1 LRAASANIGLATAQ
15 LFPNFTLSAS
25 YGRAALAPSG
35 LFDPAAELWSFGAAL
50 MAPLFHGGALR
61 AHKQAAVHL
70 YKATAADYQSTV
82 LMALGEVSNSL
93 ASIQSDAHSYKAQ
106 VKAKKAAR
114 QSLEL
119 AHQRY
124 QAGAIGFLALFT

>member
-1 LRAASANIGLATAQ
+1 
-15 LFPNFTLSAS
+15 
-25 YGRAALAPSG
+25 
-35 LFDPAAELWSFGAAL
+35 
-50 MAPLFHGGALR
+50 
-61 AHKQAAVHL
+61 
-70 YKATAADYQSTV
+70 
-82 LMALGEVSNSL
+82 MALGEVSNSL

-124 QAGAIGFLALFT
+124 QAGAIGFLALFTAQEQYQHAIIAFTQARMQRFLDTAILFRSLGGGWWKPKQIKNEAGAPSQAQGHNS